1 MELYF
6 RSGEYLGIAPGGAFE
21 SLFGDSN
28 YPVLW
33 GQRAGFARVAIKAN
47 KPIIPVFTENIREN
61 TLTLAGRMSVGRS
74 NKVFFWHFLY
84 RLFLRGM
91 WESLYKSTKMPVVPM
106 YGLFPV
112 KLKTH
117 IGAPIYPSPGV
128 TPEELSKQV
137 VSAVEELIAQHQQLP
152 GTLTQV

>member
-1 MELYF
+1 
-6 RSGEYLGIAPGGAFE
+6 
-21 SLFGDSN
+21 
-28 YPVLW
+28 
-33 GQRAGFARVAIKAN
+33 
-47 KPIIPVFTENIREN
+47 
-61 TLTLAGRMSVGRS
+61 
-74 NKVFFWHFLY
+74 
-84 RLFLRGM
+84 
-91 WESLYKSTKMPVVPM
+91 M

-152 GTLTQV
+152 GTLTQVWWIMDILFVTGRQILIVFFEYKV

>member
-1 MELYF
+1 
-6 RSGEYLGIAPGGAFE
+6 
-21 SLFGDSN
+21 
-28 YPVLW
+28 
-33 GQRAGFARVAIKAN
+33 
-47 KPIIPVFTENIREN
+47 
-61 TLTLAGRMSVGRS
+61 
-74 NKVFFWHFLY
+74 
-84 RLFLRGM
+84 M
-91 WESLYKSTKMPVVPM
+91 WESLYKSTKLPLVPR

-152 GTLTQV
+152 GTLAQVTCEA